1 MKKPDK
7 YAKGR
12 SIMAQKA
19 LIVEDDEIIRSTLEK
34 VLTSS
39 GITSVPAASGQE
51 ALDKLNEGSFDVV
64 LLDINLGGMDGFQV
78 IHALRSSGS
87 RIPVMVVTGRTEDVD
102 MLYSLEIGADDY
114 ITKPFNPVTLA
125 AKVKALIR
133 RCQTTSSVIE
143 AGPFRFDSETLK
155 LYKDGNELLL
165 SAKENAIMKLFLD
178 NPNRIFSKSS
188 LYDLI
193 WGSVNVDDSAIVVY
207 INRLRNK
214 IEDDPSHPHHIQTM
228 RGLGYRFVP

>member
-1 MKKPDK
+1 MMT
-7 YAKGR
+7 
-12 SIMAQKA
+12 SKA
-19 LIVEDDEIIRSTLEK
+19 LIVEDDSAVRNTLTK
-34 VLTSS
+34 VLASS
-39 GITSVPAASGQE
+39 GIQSTPVASGQE
-51 ALDKLNEGSFDVV
+51 AIDAMAENAFDVM
-64 LLDINLGGMDGFQV
+64 LLDINLDGMDGFEV
-78 IHALRSSGS
+78 IRILRDKGS
-87 RIPVMVVTGRTEDVD
+87 RIPVMVVSGRTEDVD

-133 RCQTTSSVIE
+133 RCQNTGAGAPIE
-143 AGPFRFDSETLK
+143 AGPFRFDNETLK
-155 LYKDGNELLL
+155 LFKNGVELPL
-165 SAKENAIMKLFLD
+165 SAKESAIMKLFLD

-193 WGSVNVDDSAIVVY
+193 WGGSATDDNAIVVY

-214 IEDDPSHPHHIQTM
+214 VETDPSRPEHIQTV

>member
-1 MKKPDK
+1 MTT
-7 YAKGR
+7 
-12 SIMAQKA
+12 KA
-19 LIVEDDEIIRSTLEK
+19 LIVEDDAAVRNTLTK

-39 GITSVPAASGQE
+39 GIQSDSVSSGQE
-51 ALDKLNEGSFDVV
+51 ALERLEAESFDAV
-64 LLDINLGGMDGFQV
+64 LLDINLDGMDGFEV
-78 IHALRSSGS
+78 LRSL
-87 RIPVMVVTGRTEDVD
+87 RDNHNQIPVMVVSGRTEDVD

-133 RCQTTSSVIE
+133 RCQASGSLSIE
-143 AGPFRFDSETLK
+143 LGPFRFDNDTLK
-155 LYKDGNELLL
+155 FYKDDAEISLSSKEL
-165 SAKENAIMKLFLD
+165 AIMKLFLD
-178 NPNRIFSKSS
+178 NPNRIFSQSA

-193 WGSVNVDDSAIVVY
+193 WGDTNVNDSAVVVY

-214 IEDDPSHPHHIQTM
+214 IELDPSRPAHIQTV

>member
-1 MKKPDK
+1 MTP
-7 YAKGR
+7 
-12 SIMAQKA
+12 KA
-19 LIVEDDEIIRSTLEK
+19 LIVEDDAAVRNTLAK

-39 GITSVPAASGQE
+39 GIQSTITASGQE
-51 ALDKLNEGSFDVV
+51 AVEKVSGESFDVI
-64 LLDINLGGMDGFQV
+64 LLDINLDGMDGFEV
-78 IHALRSSGS
+78 IHALRDAGNQ
-87 RIPVMVVTGRTEDVD
+87 IPVMVVSGRTEDVD

-133 RCQTTSSVIE
+133 RCQSASAASIE
-143 AGPFRFDSETLK
+143 AGPFRFDNETLK
-155 LYKDGNELLL
+155 LYKDNVELPL
-165 SAKENAIMKLFLD
+165 SAKESAIMKLFLD

-193 WGSVNVDDSAIVVY
+193 WGNTNVDDSAIVVY

-214 IEDDPSHPHHIQTM
+214 IEDDPSRPQHIQTM

>member
-1 MKKPDK
+1 MSP
-7 YAKGR
+7 R
-12 SIMAQKA
+12 A
-19 LIVEDDEIIRSTLEK
+19 LIVEDDAAVRNTLAK

-39 GITSVPAASGQE
+39 GIESILTESGQE
-51 ALDKLNEGSFDVV
+51 ALDKLASDAFDVV
-64 LLDINLGGMDGFQV
+64 LLDINLDGMDGFEV
-78 IHALRSSGS
+78 IHALRNNGN
-87 RIPVMVVTGRTEDVD
+87 RIPVMVVSGRTEDVD

-133 RCQTTSSVIE
+133 RCQTSSTTASIE

-155 LYKDGNELLL
+155 LFKDGVELPL
-165 SAKENAIMKLFLD
+165 SAKESAIMKLFLD
-178 NPNRIFSKSS
+178 NPNRIFSRSA

-193 WGSVNVDDSAIVVY
+193 WGNTSVDDSAIVVY

-214 IEDDPSHPHHIQTM
+214 IESDPSRPEFIQTV

>member
-1 MKKPDK
+1 MTP
-7 YAKGR
+7 
-12 SIMAQKA
+12 KA
-19 LIVEDDEIIRSTLEK
+19 LIVEDDAAVRNTLDK

-39 GITSVPAASGQE
+39 GVHSTLTASGQE
-51 ALDKLNEGSFDVV
+51 ALNQLAQESFDII
-64 LLDINLGGMDGFQV
+64 LLDINLDGMDGFQV
-78 IHALRSSGS
+78 IHALRDQGN
-87 RIPVMVVTGRTEDVD
+87 RTPVMVVSGRTEDVD

-133 RCQTTSSVIE
+133 RCQTASPAAAIE
-143 AGPFRFDSETLK
+143 AGPFRFDNETLK
-155 LYKDGNELLL
+155 LYKDGTEMPL
-165 SAKENAIMKLFLD
+165 SAKESAIMKLFLD

-193 WGSVNVDDSAIVVY
+193 WGNTNVDDSAIVVY

-214 IEDDPSHPHHIQTM
+214 IEDDPSRPAHIQTV

>member
-1 MKKPDK
+1 MSP
-7 YAKGR
+7 
-12 SIMAQKA
+12 KA
-19 LIVEDDEIIRSTLEK
+19 LIVEDDAAVRNTLDK

-39 GITSVPAASGQE
+39 GIQSVAVASGQE
-51 ALDKLNEGSFDVV
+51 AINQIAADTFDVV
-64 LLDINLGGMDGFQV
+64 LLDINLDGMDGFEV
-78 IHALRSSGS
+78 IRLLREKGNH
-87 RIPVMVVTGRTEDVD
+87 IPVMVVSGRTEDVD

-133 RCQTTSSVIE
+133 RSHTSGANIPIE
-143 AGPFRFDSETLK
+143 AGPFRFDNETLK
-155 LYKDGNELLL
+155 FFKNGTELAL
-165 SAKENAIMKLFLD
+165 SAKESAIMKLFLD

-193 WGSVNVDDSAIVVY
+193 WGSTMVDDSAIVVY

-214 IEDDPSHPHHIQTM
+214 IEDDPSRPRYIQTV

>member
-1 MKKPDK
+1 MTP
-7 YAKGR
+7 
-12 SIMAQKA
+12 KA
-19 LIVEDDEIIRSTLEK
+19 LIVEDDEAVRNTLAK

-39 GITSVPAASGQE
+39 GLQSSMTATGQE
-51 ALDKLNEGSFDVV
+51 AVEKLRQEAFDVV
-64 LLDINLGGMDGFQV
+64 LLDLNLDGMDGFEV
-78 IHALRSSGS
+78 IHTLRSAGNQ
-87 RIPVMVVTGRTEDVD
+87 IPVMIVSGRTEDVD

-133 RCQTTSSVIE
+133 RSQASTIAAAIE
-143 AGPFRFDSETLK
+143 VGPFRFDNETLK
-155 LYKDGNELLL
+155 LFKDGTELPL
-165 SAKENAIMKLFLD
+165 SAKESAIMKLFLD

-193 WGSVNVDDSAIVVY
+193 WGKTSVDDSAIVVY

-214 IEDDPSHPHHIQTM
+214 IENDPSRPAYIQTV

>member
-1 MKKPDK
+1 MIHGGVNNMSP
-7 YAKGR
+7 
-12 SIMAQKA
+12 KA
-19 LIVEDDEIIRSTLEK
+19 LIVEDDAAVRNTLAK

-39 GITSVPAASGQE
+39 GIESTLTESGQE
-51 ALDKLNEGSFDVV
+51 AIEKISSETFDVV
-64 LLDINLGGMDGFQV
+64 LLDINLDGMDGFEV
-78 IHALRSSGS
+78 IHALRNSGN
-87 RIPVMVVTGRTEDVD
+87 RIPVMVVSGRTEDVD

-133 RCQTTSSVIE
+133 RCQTASATATIE

-155 LYKDGNELLL
+155 LFKDGVELPL
-165 SAKENAIMKLFLD
+165 SAKESAIMKLFLD
-178 NPNRIFSKSS
+178 NPNRIFSRSA

-193 WGSVNVDDSAIVVY
+193 WGNTNVDDSAIVVY

-214 IEDDPSHPHHIQTM
+214 IESDPSRPAYIQTV

>member
-1 MKKPDK
+1 MTP
-7 YAKGR
+7 
-12 SIMAQKA
+12 KA
-19 LIVEDDEIIRSTLEK
+19 LIVEDDESVRNTLEK

-39 GITSVPAASGQE
+39 GIRSVPTASGQE
-51 ALDKLNEGSFDVV
+51 ALEKLADESFDIV
-64 LLDINLGGMDGFQV
+64 LLDINLDGMDGFQV
-78 IHALRSSGS
+78 IHTLRGEGN
-87 RIPVMVVTGRTEDVD
+87 RIPVMVVSGRTEDVD

-133 RCQTTSSVIE
+133 RCQTSGAAIE
-143 AGPFRFDSETLK
+143 AGPFRFDNETLK
-155 LYKDGNELLL
+155 LFKDGTELPL
-165 SAKENAIMKLFLD
+165 SAKESAIMKLFLD

-193 WGSVNVDDSAIVVY
+193 WGSSSVDDNAIVVY

-214 IEDDPSHPHHIQTM
+214 IEDDPSRPKFIQTM

>member
-1 MKKPDK
+1 MTP
-7 YAKGR
+7 
-12 SIMAQKA
+12 KA
-19 LIVEDDEIIRSTLEK
+19 LIVEDDEAVRNTLAK

-39 GITSVPAASGQE
+39 GIQSVLTASGQE
-51 ALDKLNEGSFDVV
+51 AIKQLETESFDII
-64 LLDINLGGMDGFQV
+64 LLDINLDGMDGFEV
-78 IHALRSSGS
+78 IHALRDTGNQ
-87 RIPVMVVTGRTEDVD
+87 IPVMVVSGRTEDVD

-133 RCQTTSSVIE
+133 RSHASSAAATIE
-143 AGPFRFDSETLK
+143 AGPFRFDNETLK
-155 LYKDGNELLL
+155 LYKDGTELPL
-165 SAKENAIMKLFLD
+165 SAKESAIMKLFLD

-193 WGSVNVDDSAIVVY
+193 WGNTSVDDSAIVVY

-214 IEDDPSHPHHIQTM
+214 VETDPSRPEHIQTV

>member
-1 MKKPDK
+1 MMP
-7 YAKGR
+7 
-12 SIMAQKA
+12 KA
-19 LIVEDDEIIRSTLEK
+19 LIVEDDAAVRNTLTK

-39 GITSVPAASGQE
+39 GIQSVPTASGQE
-51 ALDKLNEGSFDVV
+51 ALEKILTDTFDIV
-64 LLDINLGGMDGFQV
+64 LLDINLGGMDGFEV
-78 IHALRSSGS
+78 IHALRDGGNH
-87 RIPVMVVTGRTEDVD
+87 IPVMVVSGRTEDVD

-133 RCQTTSSVIE
+133 RSQTSSAAAIE
-143 AGPFRFDSETLK
+143 SGPFRFDNETLK
-155 LYKDGNELLL
+155 LYKDGIELPL
-165 SAKENAIMKLFLD
+165 SAKESAIMKLFLD
-178 NPNRIFSKSS
+178 NPNRIFSKAS

-193 WGSVNVDDSAIVVY
+193 WGNTNVDDSAIVVY

-214 IEDDPSHPHHIQTM
+214 IENDPSRPEHIQTV

>member
-1 MKKPDK
+1 MTP
-7 YAKGR
+7 
-12 SIMAQKA
+12 KA
-19 LIVEDDEIIRSTLEK
+19 LIVEDDEPVRSTLEK

-39 GITSVPAASGQE
+39 GIHSVAVASGQE
-51 ALDKLNEGSFDVV
+51 ALEAITAEAFDIV
-64 LLDINLGGMDGFQV
+64 LLDINLDGMDGFQV
-78 IHALRSSGS
+78 IHALRGDGN
-87 RIPVMVVTGRTEDVD
+87 RIPVMVVSGRTEDVD

-133 RCQTTSSVIE
+133 RCQTSGASIE
-143 AGPFRFDSETLK
+143 AGPFRFDNETLK
-155 LYKDGNELLL
+155 LYKDGAELSL
-165 SAKENAIMKLFLD
+165 SSKESAMMKLFLD

-193 WGSVNVDDSAIVVY
+193 WGSSSVDDSAIVVY

-214 IEDDPSHPHHIQTM
+214 IEDDPTRPQHIQTM

>member
-1 MKKPDK
+1 MIP
-7 YAKGR
+7 
-12 SIMAQKA
+12 KA
-19 LIVEDDEIIRSTLEK
+19 LIVEDDEAVRSTLAR

-39 GITSVPAASGQE
+39 GIQSTLTASGQE
-51 ALDKLNEGSFDVV
+51 ALDALRAEPVDVI
-64 LLDINLGGMDGFQV
+64 LLDINLDGMDGFEV
-78 IHALRSSGS
+78 IHALRDAGNQV
-87 RIPVMVVTGRTEDVD
+87 PVMVVSGRTEDVD

-133 RCQTTSSVIE
+133 RSQAAGAAAAIE
-143 AGPFRFDSETLK
+143 AGPFRFDNETLK
-155 LYKDGNELLL
+155 LYKSGVELPL
-165 SAKENAIMKLFLD
+165 SAKESAIMKLFLD
-178 NPNRIFSKSS
+178 NPNRIFSKTS

-193 WGSVNVDDSAIVVY
+193 WGNTNVDDSAIVVY

-214 IEDDPSHPHHIQTM
+214 IEDDPSRPEHIQTV

>member
-1 MKKPDK
+1 MTP
-7 YAKGR
+7 
-12 SIMAQKA
+12 KA
-19 LIVEDDEIIRSTLEK
+19 LIVEDDAAVRNTLEK

-39 GITSVPAASGQE
+39 GIHSTLTVSGQE
-51 ALDKLNEGSFDVV
+51 ALEKLDQEEFDII
-64 LLDINLGGMDGFQV
+64 LLDINLDGMDGFEV
-78 IHALRSSGS
+78 IHCLRDRGNQ
-87 RIPVMVVTGRTEDVD
+87 IPVMVVSGRTEDVD

-133 RCQTTSSVIE
+133 RCQTAAPAVAIE
-143 AGPFRFDSETLK
+143 AGPFRFDNETLK
-155 LYKDGNELLL
+155 LYKDGVEMPL
-165 SAKENAIMKLFLD
+165 SAKESAIMKLFLD

-193 WGSVNVDDSAIVVY
+193 WGNTSVDDSAIVVY

-214 IEDDPSHPHHIQTM
+214 IESDPSRPTHIQTV

>member
-1 MKKPDK
+1 MTP
-7 YAKGR
+7 
-12 SIMAQKA
+12 KA
-19 LIVEDDEIIRSTLEK
+19 LIVEDDEAVRNTLAK

-39 GITSVPAASGQE
+39 GIQSVLTASGQE
-51 ALDKLNEGSFDVV
+51 AIKQLEAESFDII
-64 LLDINLGGMDGFQV
+64 LLDINLDGMDGFEV
-78 IHALRSSGS
+78 IHALRDTGNQ
-87 RIPVMVVTGRTEDVD
+87 IPVMVVSGRTEDVD

-133 RCQTTSSVIE
+133 RSHASSAAATIE
-143 AGPFRFDSETLK
+143 AGPFRFDNETLK
-155 LYKDGNELLL
+155 LYKDGTELPL
-165 SAKENAIMKLFLD
+165 SAKESAIMKLFLD

-193 WGSVNVDDSAIVVY
+193 WGNTSVDDSAIVVY

-214 IEDDPSHPHHIQTM
+214 VETDPSRPEHI
-228 RGLGYRFVP
+228 

>member
-1 MKKPDK
+1 MSP
-7 YAKGR
+7 
-12 SIMAQKA
+12 KA
-19 LIVEDDEIIRSTLEK
+19 LIVEDDAAVRNTLAK

-39 GITSVPAASGQE
+39 GIESTLTASGQE
-51 ALDKLNEGSFDVV
+51 AIEKLSTDSFDVI
-64 LLDINLGGMDGFQV
+64 LLDINLDGMDGFEV
-78 IHALRSSGS
+78 IHALRNSGN
-87 RIPVMVVTGRTEDVD
+87 RIPVMVVSGRTEDVD

-133 RCQTTSSVIE
+133 RCQTPSTASSIE

-155 LYKDGNELLL
+155 LFKDGVELPL
-165 SAKENAIMKLFLD
+165 SAKESAIMKLFLD
-178 NPNRIFSKSS
+178 NPNRIFSRSA

-193 WGSVNVDDSAIVVY
+193 WGNTNVDDSAIVVY

-214 IEDDPSHPHHIQTM
+214 IESDPSRPAYIQTV

>member
-1 MKKPDK
+1 MPP
-7 YAKGR
+7 
-12 SIMAQKA
+12 KA
-19 LIVEDDEIIRSTLEK
+19 LIVEDDDAVRNTLTK

-39 GITSVPAASGQE
+39 GIQSTPTASGQE
-51 ALDKLNEGSFDVV
+51 ALDKLKDETFDVI
-64 LLDINLGGMDGFQV
+64 LLDINLDGMDGFEV
-78 IHALRSSGS
+78 IHSLRDAGNQ
-87 RIPVMVVTGRTEDVD
+87 IPVMVVSGRTEDVD

-133 RCQTTSSVIE
+133 RSQTSNAVTAIE
-143 AGPFRFDSETLK
+143 EGPFRFENETLK
-155 LYKDGNELLL
+155 LYKSGVELLL
-165 SAKENAIMKLFLD
+165 SAKESAIMKLFLD
-178 NPNRIFSKSS
+178 NPNRIFSRSS

-193 WGSVNVDDSAIVVY
+193 WGNTNVDDSAIVVY

-214 IEDDPSHPHHIQTM
+214 IEDDPSRPTYIQTV

>member
-1 MKKPDK
+1 MTL
-7 YAKGR
+7 
-12 SIMAQKA
+12 KA
-19 LIVEDDEIIRSTLEK
+19 LIVEDDADVRSTLTK

-39 GITSVPAASGQE
+39 GIQSAAVASGQE
-51 ALDKLNEGSFDVV
+51 ALERISAEQFDVA
-64 LLDINLGGMDGFQV
+64 LLDINLDGMDGFEV
-78 IHALRSSGS
+78 IHALRDAGNQL
-87 RIPVMVVTGRTEDVD
+87 PVMVVSGRTEDVD

-133 RCQTTSSVIE
+133 RCQTSSAAAVIE
-143 AGPFRFDSETLK
+143 AGPFRFDNETLK
-155 LYKDGNELLL
+155 LFKDGVELPL
-165 SAKENAIMKLFLD
+165 SAKESAIMKLFLD

-193 WGSVNVDDSAIVVY
+193 WGSNNVDDSAIVVY

-214 IEDDPSHPHHIQTM
+214 IEADPSRPEFIQTV

>member
-1 MKKPDK
+1 MSP
-7 YAKGR
+7 
-12 SIMAQKA
+12 KA
-19 LIVEDDEIIRSTLEK
+19 LIVEDDAAVRNTLDK

-39 GITSVPAASGQE
+39 GIQSVAVASGQE
-51 ALDKLNEGSFDVV
+51 AINQVAAEAFDVI
-64 LLDINLGGMDGFQV
+64 LLDINLDGMDGFEV
-78 IHALRSSGS
+78 VRLLREKGNH
-87 RIPVMVVTGRTEDVD
+87 IPVMVVSGRTEDVD

-133 RCQTTSSVIE
+133 RSHTSGANIPIE
-143 AGPFRFDSETLK
+143 AGPFRFDNETLK
-155 LYKDGNELLL
+155 LFKNGSELAL
-165 SAKENAIMKLFLD
+165 SAKESAIMKLFLD

-193 WGSVNVDDSAIVVY
+193 WGSTMVDDSAIVVY

-214 IEDDPSHPHHIQTM
+214 IEDDPSHPKYIQTV

>member
-1 MKKPDK
+1 MTP
-7 YAKGR
+7 
-12 SIMAQKA
+12 KA
-19 LIVEDDEIIRSTLEK
+19 LIVEDDAAVRNTLVK

-39 GITSVPAASGQE
+39 GVQSVSAATGQE
-51 ALDKLNEGSFDVV
+51 ALERLQAETFDII
-64 LLDINLGGMDGFQV
+64 LLDINLDGMDGFEV
-78 IHALRSSGS
+78 IHTLRDAGDM
-87 RIPVMVVTGRTEDVD
+87 IPIMVVSGRTEDVD

-133 RCQTTSSVIE
+133 RSQAASAAQIIE
-143 AGPFRFDSETLK
+143 AGPFRFDNETLK
-155 LYKDGNELLL
+155 LYKDGTELQL
-165 SAKENAIMKLFLD
+165 SAKESAIMKLFLD

-193 WGSVNVDDSAIVVY
+193 WGNTSVDDSAIVVY

-214 IEDDPSHPHHIQTM
+214 VESDPSRPEHIQTV

>member
-1 MKKPDK
+1 MIP
-7 YAKGR
+7 R
-12 SIMAQKA
+12 A
-19 LIVEDDEIIRSTLEK
+19 LIVEDDEAVRNTLAK

-39 GITSVPAASGQE
+39 GIQSTLTASGEE
-51 ALDKLNEGSFDVV
+51 AIAALRSEDFDVI
-64 LLDINLGGMDGFQV
+64 LLDINLDGMDGFEV
-78 IHALRSSGS
+78 IHVLRNEGDQ
-87 RIPVMVVTGRTEDVD
+87 IPVMVVSGRTEDVD

-133 RCQTTSSVIE
+133 RSQTSSAAASIE
-143 AGPFRFDSETLK
+143 SGPFRFDNETLK
-155 LYKDGNELLL
+155 LYKDGVELPL
-165 SAKENAIMKLFLD
+165 SAKESAIMKLFLD

-193 WGSVNVDDSAIVVY
+193 WGNTNVDDSAIVVY

-214 IEDDPSHPHHIQTM
+214 IEADPSRPAHIQTV

>member
-1 MKKPDK
+1 MTP
-7 YAKGR
+7 
-12 SIMAQKA
+12 KA
-19 LIVEDDEIIRSTLEK
+19 LIVEDDEAVRNTLSK

-39 GITSVPAASGQE
+39 GVQSVPTATGQDAIEKIRSE
-51 ALDKLNEGSFDVV
+51 AFDIV
-64 LLDINLGGMDGFQV
+64 LLDLNLDGMDGFEV
-78 IHALRSSGS
+78 IHTLRDTGNQ
-87 RIPVMVVTGRTEDVD
+87 IPVMVVSGRTEDID

-133 RCQTTSSVIE
+133 RSQAANSVAAIE
-143 AGPFRFDSETLK
+143 AGPFRFDNETLK
-155 LYKDGNELLL
+155 LYKDGVELPL
-165 SAKENAIMKLFLD
+165 SAKESAIMKLFLD

-193 WGSVNVDDSAIVVY
+193 WGNTSVDDSAIVVY

-214 IEDDPSHPHHIQTM
+214 IEDDPSRPSHIQTV

>member
-1 MKKPDK
+1 MTP
-7 YAKGR
+7 
-12 SIMAQKA
+12 KA
-19 LIVEDDEIIRSTLEK
+19 LIVEDDESVRNTLEK

-39 GITSVPAASGQE
+39 GISSVPTASGQE
-51 ALDKLNEGSFDVV
+51 ALDQLAKESFDIV
-64 LLDINLGGMDGFQV
+64 LLDINLDGMDGFQV
-78 IHALRSSGS
+78 IHALRDEGN
-87 RIPVMVVTGRTEDVD
+87 RIPVMVVSGRTEDVD

-133 RCQTTSSVIE
+133 RCQTSTAAIE
-143 AGPFRFDSETLK
+143 AGPFRFDNETLK
-155 LYKDGNELLL
+155 LYKDGAEVPL
-165 SAKENAIMKLFLD
+165 SAKESAIMKLFLD
-178 NPNRIFSKSS
+178 NPNRVFSKSS

-193 WGSVNVDDSAIVVY
+193 WGSANVDDSAIVVY

-214 IEDDPSHPHHIQTM
+214 IEDDPSRPRHIQTM

>member
-1 MKKPDK
+1 MMP
-7 YAKGR
+7 
-12 SIMAQKA
+12 KA
-19 LIVEDDEIIRSTLEK
+19 LIVEDDAAVRNTLTK

-39 GITSVPAASGQE
+39 GIQSVPTASGQE
-51 ALDKLNEGSFDVV
+51 ALEKVLSDTFDII
-64 LLDINLGGMDGFQV
+64 LLDINLGSMDGFEV
-78 IHALRSSGS
+78 IHALRDSGNH
-87 RIPVMVVTGRTEDVD
+87 IPVMVVSGRTEDVD

-133 RCQTTSSVIE
+133 RSQTSSAAAIE
-143 AGPFRFDSETLK
+143 SGPFRFDNETLK
-155 LYKDGNELLL
+155 LYKDGVELPL
-165 SAKENAIMKLFLD
+165 SAKESAIMKLFLD
-178 NPNRIFSKSS
+178 NPNRIFSKAS

-193 WGSVNVDDSAIVVY
+193 WGNTNVDDSAIVVY

-214 IEDDPSHPHHIQTM
+214 IENDPSRPEHIQTV

>member
-1 MKKPDK
+1 MTP
-7 YAKGR
+7 
-12 SIMAQKA
+12 KA
-19 LIVEDDEIIRSTLEK
+19 LIVEDDAAVRNTLVK

-39 GITSVPAASGQE
+39 GIQSVSAATGQE
-51 ALDKLNEGSFDVV
+51 ALERLEAEAFDII
-64 LLDINLGGMDGFQV
+64 LLDINLDGMDGFEV
-78 IHALRSSGS
+78 IHTLRVAGNL
-87 RIPVMVVTGRTEDVD
+87 IPIMVVSGRTEDVD

-114 ITKPFNPVTLA
+114 IMKPFNPVTLA

-133 RCQTTSSVIE
+133 RSQASTTAQIIE
-143 AGPFRFDSETLK
+143 AGPFRFDNETLK
-155 LYKDGNELLL
+155 LYKDGTELPL
-165 SAKENAIMKLFLD
+165 SAKESAIMKLFLD

-193 WGSVNVDDSAIVVY
+193 WGNTSVDDSAIVVY

-214 IEDDPSHPHHIQTM
+214 VETDPSRPEHIQTV

>member
-1 MKKPDK
+1 MMP
-7 YAKGR
+7 
-12 SIMAQKA
+12 KA
-19 LIVEDDEIIRSTLEK
+19 LIVEDDDSVRSTLEK

-39 GITSVPAASGQE
+39 GITSVPTSSGQE
-51 ALDKLNEGSFDVV
+51 ALQRLTEESFDIV
-64 LLDINLGGMDGFQV
+64 LLDINLDGMDGFQV
-78 IHALRSSGS
+78 IHALRGEGN
-87 RIPVMVVTGRTEDVD
+87 RIPVMVVSGRTEDVD

-133 RCQTTSSVIE
+133 RCQTSGASIE
-143 AGPFRFDSETLK
+143 AGPFRFDNETLK
-155 LYKDGNELLL
+155 LYKDGVELPL
-165 SAKENAIMKLFLD
+165 SAKESAIMKLFLD
-178 NPNRIFSKSS
+178 NPNRIFSRSS

-193 WGSVNVDDSAIVVY
+193 WGGTNVDDSAIVVY

-214 IEDDPSHPHHIQTM
+214 IELDPSRPQHIQTM

>member
-1 MKKPDK
+1 MMGLGEEPNMSP
-7 YAKGR
+7 R
-12 SIMAQKA
+12 A
-19 LIVEDDEIIRSTLEK
+19 LIVEDDAAVRNTLAK

-39 GITSVPAASGQE
+39 GIESILTESGQE
-51 ALDKLNEGSFDVV
+51 ALDKLASDAFDVV
-64 LLDINLGGMDGFQV
+64 LLDINLDGMDGFEV
-78 IHALRSSGS
+78 IHALRNNGN
-87 RIPVMVVTGRTEDVD
+87 RIPVMVVSGRTEDVD

-133 RCQTTSSVIE
+133 RCQTSSTTASIE

-155 LYKDGNELLL
+155 LFKDGVELPL
-165 SAKENAIMKLFLD
+165 SAKESAIMKLFLD
-178 NPNRIFSKSS
+178 NPNRIFSRSA

-193 WGSVNVDDSAIVVY
+193 WGNTSVDDSAIVVY

-214 IEDDPSHPHHIQTM
+214 IESDPSRPEFIQTV

>member
-1 MKKPDK
+1 
-7 YAKGR
+7 
-12 SIMAQKA
+12 MAPKA
-19 LIVEDDEIIRSTLEK
+19 LIVEDDAAVRNTLDK

-39 GITSVPAASGQE
+39 GIQSIAVASGQE
-51 ALDKLNEGSFDVV
+51 AIDQVAAEAFDVV
-64 LLDINLGGMDGFQV
+64 LLDINLDGMDGFEV
-78 IHALRSSGS
+78 IRLLREKGNH
-87 RIPVMVVTGRTEDVD
+87 IPVMVVSGRTEDVD

-133 RCQTTSSVIE
+133 RSHTSGANIPIE
-143 AGPFRFDSETLK
+143 VGPFRFDNETLK
-155 LYKDGNELLL
+155 LFKNGTELPL
-165 SAKENAIMKLFLD
+165 SAKESAIMKLFLD

-193 WGSVNVDDSAIVVY
+193 WGSTMVDDSAIVVY

-214 IEDDPSHPHHIQTM
+214 IEDDPSRPRYIQTV

>member
-1 MKKPDK
+1 MTP
-7 YAKGR
+7 
-12 SIMAQKA
+12 KA
-19 LIVEDDEIIRSTLEK
+19 LIVEDDAAVRNTLVK

-39 GITSVPAASGQE
+39 GIQSVSAATGQRALELLQAE
-51 ALDKLNEGSFDVV
+51 AFDII
-64 LLDINLGGMDGFQV
+64 LLDINLDGMDGFEV
-78 IHALRSSGS
+78 IHTLRDAGDL
-87 RIPVMVVTGRTEDVD
+87 IPIMVVSGRTEDVD

-133 RCQTTSSVIE
+133 RSQAAHTAQIIE
-143 AGPFRFDSETLK
+143 AGPFRFDNETLK
-155 LYKDGNELLL
+155 LYKDGTELPL
-165 SAKENAIMKLFLD
+165 SAKESAIMKLFLD

-193 WGSVNVDDSAIVVY
+193 WGNTSVDDSAIVVY

-214 IEDDPSHPHHIQTM
+214 VESDPSRPEHIQTV

>member
-1 MKKPDK
+1 MTP
-7 YAKGR
+7 
-12 SIMAQKA
+12 KA
-19 LIVEDDEIIRSTLEK
+19 LIVEDDAAVRNTLVK

-39 GITSVPAASGQE
+39 GITSVSAATGQE
-51 ALDKLNEGSFDVV
+51 ALERLEAETFDII
-64 LLDINLGGMDGFQV
+64 LLDINLEGMDGFEV
-78 IHALRSSGS
+78 IHTLRDAGDL
-87 RIPVMVVTGRTEDVD
+87 IPIMVVSGRTEDVD

-133 RCQTTSSVIE
+133 RSQASNAAQIIE
-143 AGPFRFDSETLK
+143 AGPFRFDNETLK
-155 LYKDGNELLL
+155 LYKDGTELPL
-165 SAKENAIMKLFLD
+165 SAKESAIMKLFLD

-193 WGSVNVDDSAIVVY
+193 WGNTSVDDSAIVVY

-214 IEDDPSHPHHIQTM
+214 VETDPSRPEHIQTV